1 MAKGGERPIIIKRI
15 TIAGGGHHGGA
26 WKVAYA
32 DFVTAMMA
40 FFLLLWLLGSTTED
54 QRKSLADY
62 FSPSPA
68 VSSSN
73 SGSGGLLGGV
83 TISVPGSL
91 SSPNAA
97 FTAQESAPSTL
108 VAPSEEDGDSS
119 GAGEG
124 AEGTDSG
131 SGDKQSGQD
140 AGQQAAGAPPRPGA
154 PPSLTP
160 EQREKRQFDK
170 AAETLRQAIENS
182 PDLQGLKNNLLV
194 DQTPEGMR
202 VQIVDNEGKS
212 MFALGSTQMNEDMR
226 KLLTRVVQAIGPLSN
241 KIAIRGHTDA
251 TPFANNPQGNWD
263 LSSQRASATLKALT
277 AMGLPAS
284 RLKDVSGR
292 AEVDPLFPENPNDP
306 RNRRISII
314 LFKDAAK

>member
-1 MAKGGERPIIIKRI
+1 MAKGGGERPIIIKRI
-15 TIAGGGHHGGA
+15 EVSGGGHHGGA

-97 FTAQESAPSTL
+97 FTAQDSAPSTL
-108 VAPSEEDGDSS
+108 VAPTENDGDSQ

-124 AEGTDSG
+124 AEGEDSG
-131 SGDKQSGQD
+131 S
-140 AGQQAAGAPPRPGA
+140 GQQAAGAPPKPGA

-160 EQREKRQFDK
+160 EQREKRQFDR
-170 AAETLRQAIENS
+170 AAEELKKAIENS

-202 VQIVDNEGKS
+202 VQIVDAEGKS
-212 MFALGSTQMNEDMR
+212 MFALGSTQMNDDMR
-226 KLLTRVVQAIGPLSN
+226 KLLTRVVQAIGSLPN
-241 KIAIRGHTDA
+241 KVAIRGHTDA

-263 LSSQRASATLKALT
+263 LSSQRAGATLRALT
-277 AMGLPAS
+277 AMGLNPGRIA
-284 RLKDVSGR
+284 DVSGR

-314 LFKDAAK
+314 LFKQAQ

>member
-1 MAKGGERPIIIKRI
+1 V
-15 TIAGGGHHGGA
+15 AGGGHHGGA

-91 SSPNAA
+91 SSPNSA
-97 FTAQESAPSTL
+97 FTAQDNAPNTL
-108 VAPSEEDGDSS
+108 VAPSENDGDSQ

-124 AEGTDSG
+124 AEGEDSG
-131 SGDKQSGQD
+131 Q
-140 AGQQAAGAPPRPGA
+140 GQQAASAPPKPGA
-154 PPSLTP
+154 PPTLTP

-170 AAETLRQAIENS
+170 AAEALKQALEDS
-182 PDLQGLKNNLLV
+182 PDLQGLKKNLLV

-212 MFALGSTQMNEDMR
+212 MFALGSTQMNDDMR
-226 KLLTRVVQAIGPLSN
+226 KLLTKVVQAIGPLQN

-284 RLKDVSGR
+284 RLTDVSGR

-314 LFKDAAK
+314 LFKQAK

>member
-1 MAKGGERPIIIKRI
+1 MAKGGGERPIIIKRI
-15 TIAGGGHHGGA
+15 EISGGGHHGGA

-108 VAPSEEDGDSS
+108 VAPTENDGDSQ

-124 AEGTDSG
+124 AEGEDSG
-131 SGDKQSGQD
+131 S
-140 AGQQAAGAPPRPGA
+140 GQQAAGAPPKPGA

-160 EQREKRQFDK
+160 EQREKRQFDR
-170 AAETLRQAIENS
+170 AAEELKKAIENS

-202 VQIVDNEGKS
+202 VQIVDAEGKS

-226 KLLTRVVQAIGPLSN
+226 KLLARVVQAIGPLPN
-241 KIAIRGHTDA
+241 KVAIRGHTDA

-263 LSSQRASATLKALT
+263 LSSQRAGATLRALS
-277 AMGLPAS
+277 AMGLNPGRIA
-284 RLKDVSGR
+284 DVSGR

-314 LFKDAAK
+314 LFKQAQ

>member
-1 MAKGGERPIIIKRI
+1 MAKSERPIIIKRI
-15 TIAGGGHHGGA
+15 IVAGGGHHGGA

-97 FTAQESAPSTL
+97 FTSQEAAPNTL
-108 VAPSEEDGDSS
+108 VKATEND

-124 AEGTDSG
+124 AQGEDSG
-131 SGDKQSGQD
+131 QGKDP
-140 AGQQAAGAPPRPGA
+140 GQQAAGAPPKPGA

-170 AAETLRQAIENS
+170 AAEALKQALEKS

-212 MFALGSTQMNEDMR
+212 MFALGSTQMNDDMR
-226 KLLTRVVQAIGPLSN
+226 KLLTKVVQAIGPLNN

-277 AMGLPAS
+277 AMGLPPN
-284 RLKDVSGR
+284 RLTDVSGR

-306 RNRRISII
+306 RKLRISII
-314 LFKDAAK
+314 LFKQTK

>member
-1 MAKGGERPIIIKRI
+1 MAKGGGERPIIIKRI
-15 TIAGGGHHGGA
+15 EISGGGHHGGA

-108 VAPSEEDGDSS
+108 VAPTENDGDSQ
-119 GAGEG
+119 GAGRGGGGRGQRVRPAGGRRPAQARRPAVPDAGTAREAPVRPRGGG
-124 AEGTDSG
+124 AEE
-131 SGDKQSGQD
+131 GD
-140 AGQQAAGAPPRPGA
+140 
-154 PPSLTP
+154 
-160 EQREKRQFDK
+160 RE
-170 AAETLRQAIENS
+170 L

-202 VQIVDNEGKS
+202 VQIVDAEGKS

-226 KLLTRVVQAIGPLSN
+226 KLLARVVQAIGPLPN
-241 KIAIRGHTDA
+241 KVAIRGHTDA

-263 LSSQRASATLKALT
+263 LSSQRAGATLRALS
-277 AMGLPAS
+277 AMGLNPGRIA
-284 RLKDVSGR
+284 DVSGR

-314 LFKDAAK
+314 LFKQAQ

>member
-1 MAKGGERPIIIKRI
+1 MAKSERPIIIKKI
-15 TIAGGGHHGGA
+15 EVVGGGHHGGA

-97 FTAQESAPSTL
+97 FTSQEAAPNTL
-108 VAPSEEDGDSS
+108 VKPTENDGDSH

-124 AEGTDSG
+124 AQGEDSG
-131 SGDKQSGQD
+131 QGKDP
-140 AGQQAAGAPPRPGA
+140 GQQAGGAPPKPGA

-170 AAETLRQAIENS
+170 AAEALKQALEAS
-182 PDLQGLKNNLLV
+182 PDLQGLKKNLLV

-212 MFALGSTQMNEDMR
+212 MLSFWRVETHSSASKRALKPAMM
-226 KLLTRVVQAIGPLSN
+226 LLTYMRIRNENSYRLGTSRWHQIDGQPLN
-241 KIAIRGHTDA
+241 H
-251 TPFANNPQGNWD
+251 
-263 LSSQRASATLKALT
+263 
-277 AMGLPAS
+277 
-284 RLKDVSGR
+284 
-292 AEVDPLFPENPNDP
+292 PLIFP
-306 RNRRISII
+306 IV
-314 LFKDAAK
+314 K

>member
-1 MAKGGERPIIIKRI
+1 MAKSERPIIIKRI
-15 TIAGGGHHGGA
+15 IVAGGGHHGGA

-97 FTAQESAPSTL
+97 FTSQEAAPNTL
-108 VAPSEEDGDSS
+108 VKPTENDGDSS

-124 AEGTDSG
+124 AQGEDSG
-131 SGDKQSGQD
+131 QGRDP
-140 AGQQAAGAPPRPGA
+140 GQQAAGAPPKPGA

-170 AAETLRQAIENS
+170 AAEALKQALESS
-182 PDLQGLKNNLLV
+182 PDLQGLKKNLLV

-212 MFALGSTQMNEDMR
+212 MLSFWRVETHSSASKRALKPAMM
-226 KLLTRVVQAIGPLSN
+226 LLTYMRIRNYEN
-241 KIAIRGHTDA
+241 K
-251 TPFANNPQGNWD
+251 
-263 LSSQRASATLKALT
+263 K
-277 AMGLPAS
+277 
-284 RLKDVSGR
+284 
-292 AEVDPLFPENPNDP
+292 
-306 RNRRISII
+306 
-314 LFKDAAK
+314 